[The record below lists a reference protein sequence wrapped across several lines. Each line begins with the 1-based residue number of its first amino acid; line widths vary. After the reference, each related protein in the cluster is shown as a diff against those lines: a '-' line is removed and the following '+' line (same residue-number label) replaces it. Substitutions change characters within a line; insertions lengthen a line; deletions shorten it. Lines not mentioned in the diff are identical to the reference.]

1 MAAKKSRSTPSK
13 GVVALVPD
21 PKPKPATPQKHKK
34 HKSKSRNSKP
44 PPPPPPRQKRWKV
57 WSFGFIFRSFL
68 VYSLYQYIW
77 TCPKDGSDPR
87 RVCDIGDTVLDI
99 IEPPFYDAYDAY
111 IEPYYTEY
119 LSSHVESLT
128 PYVIRANE
136 KHVQP
141 AQAYAV
147 GQYEKHLMPVLS
159 QAKRNVLSQY
169 TNILEPHVK
178 NAEAKGLVFYN
189 AYLADLVATGQE
201 LYDAY
206 SPIIIEYFQQ
216 AYDYVLALVYPYYL
230 ASLPYIEKAWTEGIA
245 TAGWAGVEGKGW
257 VARRWGMHVEP
268 QLWRIQER
276 LGLKSLKHATRV
288 KEAGP
293 TPPHRGSPNAS
304 SSDTTPDENIEE
316 EYDEADEGTTAE
328 ANRDGEPEAESPKN
342 KKSSAE
348 QIAEARA
355 LVEADLASWTAK
367 FEEGGVKASAEVIS
381 NLDELCDKAMEDQSP
396 KTIKLLEDL
405 DARISKEFKDFEGE
419 LLNLLDSSAEHK
431 SIMTKYDSLVGR
443 HLSNLKAKHDQIV
456 EQTQSFL
463 MDTYQ
468 NTAKIVDAAL
478 ADMDILHDT
487 GMQELGMKW
496 AWMDGVTYKDWAK
509 YHELKQTFGSHKTK
523 VIRSGQSHKGL
534 REVTDYVK
542 TVDEAAADT
551 LKVAEEEFE
560 KLEKLGRKRLKDAEA
575 ARRAGKD
582 KHGQDAKDN
591 QQSKSP
597 NAKEVPE
604 PKEEKE
610 QSTESKMDESNH
622 TPDQGQKKSQPEQ
635 EPEPEPELAETRPE
649 GASEHKQQPT
659 HKEQPKS
666 ESQSETKDE
675 STTAAIEERSEPE
688 LPAEKTETEADQRET
703 GRESEPKPELET
715 EEPELPTSGWTETE
729 PKLTENSDTKA
740 SQGYEPELELT
751 EQESTPPLKSE
762 PNPEKAESET
772 DTSAESTVEQSSLSA
787 EKLSKEEKLSFKG
800 ENPVEESAQK
810 IDLQE
815 EELIRKDEL

>member
-21 PKPKPATPQKHKK
+21 PKPKPATPQKQKK
-34 HKSKSRNSKP
+34 HKPKSRNSKP
-44 PPPPPPRQKRWKV
+44 PPRPPPRQRTWKAQ
-57 WSFGFIFRSFL
+57 GFSLIFRSFI

-87 RVCDIGDTVLDI
+87 RVCDVGDTVLDI
-99 IEPPFYDAYDAY
+99 IEPPLYDAYDTY

-136 KHVQP
+136 KYIQP
-141 AQAYAV
+141 AQAYTV
-147 GQYEKHLMPVLS
+147 GQYEKHAMPVLF
-159 QAKRNVLSQY
+159 QAKQGILAQY
-169 TNILEPHVK
+169 ANLLEPHVK
-178 NAEAKGLVFYN
+178 NAEAKGVVFYN
-189 AYLADLVATGQE
+189 AYLADLVATCQE
-201 LYDAY
+201 IYDAY
-206 SPIIIEYFQQ
+206 SPVAIGYSQQ
-216 AYDYVLALVYPYYL
+216 AYEYVLDLVYPYYL

-276 LGLKSLKHATRV
+276 LGMKGLKHATPV

-304 SSDTTPDENIEE
+304 SSDTTPDETIED
-316 EYDEADEGTTAE
+316 EYDEDEDDEEPVAGADRE
-328 ANRDGEPEAESPKN
+328 GEPAAESPKN

-355 LVEADLASWTAK
+355 LVEADLTSWTAK
-367 FEEGGVKASAEVIS
+367 FEEGGVKASAEVVR
-381 NLDELCDKAMEDQSP
+381 NLNELCDKAMEDQNP

-405 DARISKEFKDFEGE
+405 DTHISKEFKDFEGG
-419 LLNLLDSSAEHK
+419 LLNLLDSSAEYK
-431 SIMTKYDSLVGR
+431 FVMNRYDGLVGR
-443 HLSNLKAKHDQIV
+443 HLGNLKAKHDQIV

-478 ADMDILHDT
+478 ADMDVLHDT

-509 YHELKQTFGSHKTK
+509 YHELKQTFGSYKTK

-542 TVDEAAADT
+542 SVDEAAGAT

-560 KLEKLGRKRLKDAEA
+560 KLEKLGRKRLEDSDAA
-575 ARRAGKD
+575 KRAGKD
-582 KHGQDAKDN
+582 KHGQDTKDD
-591 QQSKSP
+591 QQSESP

-610 QSTESKMDESNH
+610 QSTEIKMDESNH

-635 EPEPEPELAETRPE
+635 VSEQEPEQEPEPEHAETNPE
-649 GASEHKQQPT
+649 SPT
-659 HKEQPKS
+659 EQPKP
-666 ESQSETKDE
+666 EPTPETKDE
-675 STTAAIEERSEPE
+675 SAATTEERSEPE
-688 LPAEKTETEADQRET
+688 SPAEETEAEAGKRET
-703 GRESEPKPELET
+703 SRDPESKPKLES
-715 EEPELPTSGWTETE
+715 EEPEFPASGRSETE
-729 PKLTENSDTKA
+729 PKLTEDFNTKTNEEFE
-740 SQGYEPELELT
+740 SELELT
-751 EQESTPPLKSE
+751 KQESATSPKPE
-762 PNPEKAESET
+762 PNSEKAESEA
-772 DTSAESTVEQSSLSA
+772 DIPAESADEQPSLKT
-787 EKLSKEEKLSFKG
+787 EKPSTKEKVDPEDGSPLNEPVQGIDFQREKI
-800 ENPVEESAQK
+800 VQ
-810 IDLQE
+810 
-815 EELIRKDEL
+815 KDEL

>member
-21 PKPKPATPQKHKK
+21 PKPKPATPQKQKK
-34 HKSKSRNSKP
+34 HKPKSRNSKP
-44 PPPPPPRQKRWKV
+44 PPRPPPRQRTWKAQ
-57 WSFGFIFRSFL
+57 GFSLIFRSFI

-87 RVCDIGDTVLDI
+87 RVCDVGDTVLDI
-99 IEPPFYDAYDAY
+99 IEPPLYDAYDTY

-136 KHVQP
+136 KYIQP
-141 AQAYAV
+141 AQAYTV
-147 GQYEKHLMPVLS
+147 GQYEKHAMPVLF
-159 QAKRNVLSQY
+159 QAKQGILAQY
-169 TNILEPHVK
+169 ANLLEPHVK
-178 NAEAKGLVFYN
+178 NAEAKGVVFYN
-189 AYLADLVATGQE
+189 AYLADLVATCQE
-201 LYDAY
+201 IYDAY
-206 SPIIIEYFQQ
+206 SPVAIGYSQQ
-216 AYDYVLALVYPYYL
+216 AYEYVLDLVYPYYL

-276 LGLKSLKHATRV
+276 LGMKGLKHATPV

-304 SSDTTPDENIEE
+304 SSDTTPDETIED
-316 EYDEADEGTTAE
+316 EYDEDEDDEEPVAGADRE
-328 ANRDGEPEAESPKN
+328 GEPAAESPKN

-355 LVEADLASWTAK
+355 LVEADLTSWTAK
-367 FEEGGVKASAEVIS
+367 FEEGGVKASAEVVR
-381 NLDELCDKAMEDQSP
+381 NLNELCDKAMEDQNP

-405 DARISKEFKDFEGE
+405 DTHISKEFKDFEGG
-419 LLNLLDSSAEHK
+419 LLNLLDSSAEYK
-431 SIMTKYDSLVGR
+431 FVMNRYDGLVGR
-443 HLSNLKAKHDQIV
+443 HLGNLKAKHDQIV

-478 ADMDILHDT
+478 ADMDVLHDT

-509 YHELKQTFGSHKTK
+509 YHELKQTFGSYKTK

-542 TVDEAAADT
+542 SVDEAAGAT

-560 KLEKLGRKRLKDAEA
+560 KLEKLGRKRLEDSDAA
-575 ARRAGKD
+575 KRAGKD
-582 KHGQDAKDN
+582 KHGQDTKDD
-591 QQSKSP
+591 QQSESP
-597 NAKEVPE
+597 NAKETKDRRSPSPNRYPNRNPNRNPSPNMQKPIQKVPPNSPNQNQHQK
-604 PKEEKE
+604 PKMKAPQQPRNGQNPNPQQRKPKQRPANEKPAE
-610 QSTESKMDESNH
+610 IQNQNQNSRVKSPSSQPQD
-622 TPDQGQKKSQPEQ
+622 GQKPNQNSQ
-635 EPEPEPELAETRPE
+635 R
-649 GASEHKQQPT
+649 
-659 HKEQPKS
+659 
-666 ESQSETKDE
+666 
-675 STTAAIEERSEPE
+675 I
-688 LPAEKTETEADQRET
+688 
-703 GRESEPKPELET
+703 
-715 EEPELPTSGWTETE
+715 
-729 PKLTENSDTKA
+729 
-740 SQGYEPELELT
+740 
-751 EQESTPPLKSE
+751 STPKQMRNSNQNSNSPNRSQRPPQNQSQIPKK
-762 PNPEKAESET
+762 PNPRPISPQKA
-772 DTSAESTVEQSSLSA
+772 QMN
-787 EKLSKEEKLSFKG
+787 
-800 ENPVEESAQK
+800 NP
-810 IDLQE
+810 
-815 EELIRKDEL
+815 R